1 MNVNNGTSDIFCTGN
16 VCVCV
21 VCDDVLVNV
30 LNPQTGDKAMAAQAA
45 IQAPCATLQ
54 ASTAAGTATPAVT
67 TPAVPPAAATQA
79 TQATLHPDWQA
90 P

>member
-1 MNVNNGTSDIFCTGN
+1 MNVNNGTSDIFRTGN
-16 VCVCV
+16 VWVY

>member
-1 MNVNNGTSDIFCTGN
+1 
-16 VCVCV
+16 
-21 VCDDVLVNV
+21 
-30 LNPQTGDKAMAAQAA
+30 MAAQAA